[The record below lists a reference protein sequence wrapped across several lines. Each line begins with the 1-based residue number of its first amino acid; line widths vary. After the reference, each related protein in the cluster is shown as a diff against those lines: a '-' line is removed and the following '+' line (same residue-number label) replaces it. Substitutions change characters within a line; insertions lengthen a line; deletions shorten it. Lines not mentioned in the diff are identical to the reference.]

1 MKIPHSS
8 DIWLSKIVTSPVTRR
23 KTFLSLAAICPI
35 ASGDDRDRTG
45 DLRLAKP
52 PLSQLSYIPEKSK
65 IVVGV
70 LALSSDPRA
79 LTSRLPLFLQD
90 TSTST
95 LHRGAQYIRKFA
107 RVNRF
112 FQVYP
117 KSFSN
122 QLPPNSIGNPTQ
134 NPILSH
140 QKSARILAA
149 TC

>member
-1 MKIPHSS
+1 LVVKDRYFSGYPKKNFSI
-8 DIWLSKIVTSPVTRR
+8 
-23 KTFLSLAAICPI
+23 LAAICPI

-79 LTSRLPLFLQD
+79 LTSCSPLILQD
-90 TSTST
+90 TKTHT
-95 LHRGAQYIRKFA
+95 PHRGAQYIRNLA

-112 FQVYP
+112 FLNI
-117 KSFSN
+117 S
-122 QLPPNSIGNPTQ
+122 
-134 NPILSH
+134 
-140 QKSARILAA
+140 QKKN
-149 TC
+149 

>member
-23 KTFLSLAAICPI
+23 KTFLSLPAICPI

-65 IVVGV
+65 IVVGE

-79 LTSRLPLFLQD
+79 LTSRLPLILQD
-90 TSTST
+90 TSNHTP
-95 LHRGAQYIRKFA
+95 HRGVQYIRKFA
-107 RVNRF
+107 RVNNY
-112 FQVYP
+112 FQ
-117 KSFSN
+117 N
-122 QLPPNSIGNPTQ
+122 
-134 NPILSH
+134 IL
-140 QKSARILAA
+140 QKE
-149 TC
+149 T